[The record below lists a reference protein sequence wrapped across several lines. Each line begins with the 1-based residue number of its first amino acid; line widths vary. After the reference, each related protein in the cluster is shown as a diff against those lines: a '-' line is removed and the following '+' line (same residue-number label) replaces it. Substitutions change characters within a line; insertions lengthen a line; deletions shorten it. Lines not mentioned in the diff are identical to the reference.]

1 MAVSKFFPMREPA
14 WLISPLAV
22 AGDNQSEAAGHRK
35 RSRQGGLPV
44 VVWWAGSSQPTECT
58 TRSLESRPKV
68 INPSITLAALLGFLP
83 APARTWVVAPDALE
97 WMLVGLAED

>member
-22 AGDNQSEAAGHRK
+22 AGDSQSEAAGHRK

-44 VVWWAGSSQPTECT
+44 VVSWAGSLVSG
-58 TRSLESRPKV
+58 
-68 INPSITLAALLGFLP
+68 NPRNIAMGE
-83 APARTWVVAPDALE
+83 RR
-97 WMLVGLAED
+97 